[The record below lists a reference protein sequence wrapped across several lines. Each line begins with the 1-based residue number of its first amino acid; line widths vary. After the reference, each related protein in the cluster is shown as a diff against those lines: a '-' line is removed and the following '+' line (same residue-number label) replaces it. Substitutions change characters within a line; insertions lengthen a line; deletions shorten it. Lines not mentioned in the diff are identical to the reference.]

1 MPSFETLA
9 FEHAGKLL
17 TGAMAR
23 PAGDGPFPAV
33 LVMANALGLGDQT
46 RESAAL
52 LAEQGYLAVAT
63 DMYGA
68 GAYYEEPTKAGDDY
82 MTVMASP
89 ELLRARVVGWFE
101 TVAALP
107 DVDAARIAAI
117 GYCFGG
123 CCVLELARSGV
134 DVKAVVS
141 YHGILTTQ
149 NPAAPGAIKG
159 EVVAYCGGQDP
170 YAPEDTIDGLHREL
184 TAAGAS
190 HQITVFAAVKHG
202 FTDIDSQKL
211 DSPGIAYDAIAHK
224 VSWAGTL
231 ALLELVLKG

>member
-1 MPSFETLA
+1 MTALQKLT

-17 TGAMAR
+17 IGEVAR
-23 PAGDGPFPAV
+23 PAGEGPFPAV
-33 LVMANALGLGDQT
+33 LVMASALGLGEQT
-46 RESAAL
+46 RESARV
-52 LAEQGYLAVAT
+52 LAARGYLAVAT
-63 DMYGA
+63 DMYGG
-68 GAYYEEPTKAGDDY
+68 GAYFADPTQAGDDFMAL
-82 MTVMASP
+82 MTSP
-89 ELLRARVVGWFE
+89 ELQRARVVAWFE

-107 DVDAARIAAI
+107 DVDATRIAAI

-123 CCVLELARSGV
+123 GCVLEMARSGV

-141 YHGILTTQ
+141 YHGLLTTQ

-170 YAPEDTIDGLHREL
+170 FAPEDTIEALHREL

-190 HQITVFAAVKHG
+190 HHITVFADVKHG
-202 FTDIDSQKL
+202 FTDVDAQKHGH
-211 DSPGIAYDAIAHK
+211 PGIAYDAIADK

-231 ALLELVLKG
+231 ALLEIVLKG

>member
-1 MPSFETLA
+1 MTDLQQLKFD
-9 FEHAGKLL
+9 HAGSALA
-17 TGAMAR
+17 GEVAR

-33 LVMANALGLGDQT
+33 LVMASALGLGPQT
-46 RESAAL
+46 RESAGL
-52 LAEQGYLAVAT
+52 LAQQGYLAVAT
-63 DMYGA
+63 DMFGG
-68 GAYYEEPTKAGDDY
+68 GAYFADPTKAGDDY
-82 MTVMASP
+82 MALMTSP
-89 ELLRARVVGWFE
+89 ELLRARVVAWFE

-141 YHGILTTQ
+141 YHGILTSA
-149 NPAAPGAIKG
+149 NPAAPGVING
-159 EVVAYCGGQDP
+159 EVAAYCGGKDP
-170 YAPEDTIDGLHREL
+170 YAPEDTIDGLHREM

-190 HQITVFAAVKHG
+190 HHITVFAQAQHS
-202 FTDIDSQKL
+202 FTDASMHMQEH
-211 DSPGIAYDAIAHK
+211 PGIAYDPVAHR

-231 ALLELVLKG
+231 ALLDTLLKN